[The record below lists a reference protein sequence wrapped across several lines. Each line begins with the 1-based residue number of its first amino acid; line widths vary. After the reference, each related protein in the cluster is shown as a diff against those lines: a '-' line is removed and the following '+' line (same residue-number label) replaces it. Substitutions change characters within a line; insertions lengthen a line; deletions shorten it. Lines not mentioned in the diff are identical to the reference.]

1 MSYQKYE
8 LKYKFKTDKFI
19 FVPSEV
25 SRIHGLKIKKE
36 LEKQFKIPSFY
47 QHLLP
52 KGHVKAI
59 KKHLFQHWFI
69 KADLK
74 NFFYNITQTK
84 ITRSL
89 NALLHNYE
97 KARYIAK
104 VSTVTSE
111 IDKKKIFHLPY
122 GFIQSP
128 IIASICLN
136 HSGLG
141 QYLHW
146 LDSNGY
152 KVSVYVDDIII
163 SGKEKDDPI
172 KVLDQLKKL
181 SIQSNL
187 PLNSDKTFISYES
200 ITAFNID
207 LTFNQTLINPESMK
221 VFQEILKSKCS
232 SLKKEAIQKYI
243 NDVERV

>member
-1 MSYQKYE
+1 MSYQKYD
-8 LKYKFKTDKFI
+8 LKYEFKPDKFI
-19 FVPSEV
+19 FVPSDL
-25 SRIHGLKIKKE
+25 SRKNGFLIKTE
-36 LEKQFKIPSFY
+36 LEQKWKTPSFF

-59 KKHLFQHWFI
+59 KKHLFQDWFI
-69 KADLK
+69 KTDLK
-74 NFFYNITQTK
+74 DFFYHITQTK

-89 NALLHNYE
+89 NALLHNYK
-97 KARYIAK
+97 KARDIAK
-104 VSTVTSE
+104 ISTVTSE

-136 HSGLG
+136 HSRLG

-146 LDSNGY
+146 LNSNGY

-163 SGKEKDDPI
+163 SGKAKDDPI
-172 KVLDQLKKL
+172 NVLDQLRKL

-187 PLNSDKTFISYES
+187 PLNSDKTVISYES

-207 LTFNQTLINPESMK
+207 LTFDQTLINPKRMIEFEK
-221 VFQEILKSKCS
+221 ILNSDS
-232 SLKKEAIQKYI
+232 SLARKNAIKKYI
-243 NDVERV
+243 HDVEKI